1 MADLLNLPN
10 LLTLLRVALIPV
22 VMVLIADDPAPSEA
36 ALAAAVFLGAMITD
50 VIDGYLARR
59 WNQTSPL
66 GAYLDPLADKLMV
79 AAVLIMLV
87 PLGWAPAWLVFVLLA
102 REMAITGLRSM
113 ASQQGWVL
121 AAGTMGKIKTT
132 YQTVALTLLL
142 LHYPRLGV
150 DLHSAGIVLLWFATF
165 FALTSAIEY
174 FVLVIQAARRAQT

>member
-1 MADLLNLPN
+1 MWNIPN
-10 LLTLLRVALIPV
+10 LLTLLRVLMIPV
-22 VMVLIADDPAPSEA
+22 VMVLIQDDPTREEA
-36 ALAAAVFLGAMITD
+36 ALAAGVFVLAMLTD
-50 VIDGYLARR
+50 LLDGYLARK

-79 AAVLIMLV
+79 AAVLIMLI
-87 PLGWAPAWLVFVLLA
+87 PLGWAPAWLVFILLA
-102 REMAITGLRSM
+102 REMAITGLRGL

-142 LHYPRLGV
+142 LHYPLFGV

-165 FALTSAIEY
+165 FAMTSAIEY
-174 FVLVIQAARRAQT
+174 FALVIQAARGRAS